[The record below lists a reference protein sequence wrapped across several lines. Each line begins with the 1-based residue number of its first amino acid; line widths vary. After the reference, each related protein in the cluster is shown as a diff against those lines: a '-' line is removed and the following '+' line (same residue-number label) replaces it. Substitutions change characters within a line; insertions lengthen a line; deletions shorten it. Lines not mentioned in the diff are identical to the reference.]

1 MNKSND
7 GINPTGGYY
16 MNTNEV
22 DTRDIAEIS
31 TDISEWVVA
40 QQKRRTP
47 EFLRIGMLASE
58 GELVEIPSYD
68 NLYGVARRLDLKV
81 RPDQAYKL
89 AQMIIEAVEGG
100 LGEMESDRVQL
111 HIEMPER
118 LQHEVVPSVA
128 QCTPSRGHM
137 VTEGM
142 RAAYNRAMNNAAP
155 MFSGGLDE

>member
-1 MNKSND
+1 
-7 GINPTGGYY
+7 

-22 DTRDIAEIS
+22 DTRDIAEVS
-31 TDISEWVVA
+31 TDISGWVVA
-40 QQKRRTP
+40 QQKRRAP
-47 EFLRIGMLASE
+47 EFLRIGVLASE

-68 NLYGVARRLDLKV
+68 NFYGVARRLDLRV

-118 LQHEVVPSVA
+118 LQYQVVPSVA
-128 QCTPSRGHM
+128 QCTPSRRYMATG
-137 VTEGM
+137 GM
-142 RAAYNRAMNNAAP
+142 REDYNRIMRNAAP
-155 MFSGGLDE
+155 IVNGGLDE